1 MVRLKQALSFLA
13 ALVALGAALFIAI
26 QTGLPKAMGNRYG
39 PNAGYIAAVGSPAPH
54 FVLRNQ
60 SNNLVSLE
68 STAAATILNFW
79 STSCAP
85 CQREMRELQQ
95 LYEDNPDLVRI
106 LAINLGDSQ
115 RDISAWRDEHGLSFD
130 LLRDPTL
137 DIARRYQIRGLPT
150 TYLLDERQILRA
162 LYFGP
167 VSYDQMLDA
176 VQRLAL
182 QA

>member
-13 ALVALGAALFIAI
+13 ALVALGAALFISI
-26 QTGLPKAMGNRYG
+26 QTGLLTAMGNRYG
-39 PNAGYIAAVGSPAPH
+39 PNAGYIAAVGSPAPP

-68 STAAATILNFW
+68 SGGATILNFW

-162 LYFGP
+162 FYFGP
-167 VSYDQMLDA
+167 VNYDQMLDA
-176 VQRLAL
+176 VQRLTL